1 ESVPARSRAGLTV
14 AAATALIITRQTM
27 EIFTVL
33 AATGFD
39 LRADGPALMT
49 ITGAL
54 AALVI
59 SVLCVAI
66 GSRLDESVVR
76 AAVRTFAVGF
86 TAQVGFYGL
95 HEAAEARIL
104 PWSAALHAATEPYG
118 PDSEFGQRLNLALL
132 AVPAAAEG
140 VSWMHP
146 RLRRVLVYAT
156 VPAAI
161 AIAGGVFLAYRAS
174 FAPTPAAAATPAPA
188 ANLPAHGSAVL
199 AFSTPAHL
207 LFRHTHIDDE
217 YGKLG
222 IALLDAADGPRAT
235 ADLSCERVS
244 FAADRGICLSA
255 DRGVTNPYRATLFD
269 KQFKSFAT
277 IPLDGSPSRTRVS
290 ADGRLGAATVFL
302 SGPGQQHSYA
312 ATTFSTKTI
321 LIDMSDGHVIAD
333 LEQFTAF
340 RDGRRFHSA
349 DFNYWG
355 VTFAADHNTFYATLR
370 TGGRAYLG
378 RGDLAKRQFTV
389 LRDGVECPSLSP
401 DGRTIV
407 FK

>member
-14 AAATALIITRQTM
+14 AAATALIIIRQTM

-132 AVPAAAEG
+132 AVAAAAAG
-140 VSWMHP
+140 VSWMQP

-188 ANLPAHGSAVL
+188 ANLPAHGSNPPRRRAPRP
-199 AFSTPAHL
+199 AFLPARASALPPHAPRRGLGEAGFCAARRRRRSARDRRSVVRARVVRGRSRHL
-207 LFRHTHIDDE
+207 PLGGPRRDE
-217 YGKLG
+217 YLSRDPVRQAVQAVRHDSAGR
-222 IALLDAADGPRAT
+222 IAEPHASVR
-235 ADLSCERVS
+235 
-244 FAADRGICLSA
+244 
-255 DRGVTNPYRATLFD
+255 
-269 KQFKSFAT
+269 
-277 IPLDGSPSRTRVS
+277 
-290 ADGRLGAATVFL
+290 
-302 SGPGQQHSYA
+302 
-312 ATTFSTKTI
+312 
-321 LIDMSDGHVIAD
+321 
-333 LEQFTAF
+333 
-340 RDGRRFHSA
+340 
-349 DFNYWG
+349 
-355 VTFAADHNTFYATLR
+355 
-370 TGGRAYLG
+370 
-378 RGDLAKRQFTV
+378 
-389 LRDGVECPSLSP
+389 
-401 DGRTIV
+401 
-407 FK
+407 